1 MDEVETVNAL
11 IPELQQKN
19 VEAIVVLLHEGGFSD
34 GDKDVTVGMD
44 SPVRSPRSFRHS
56 TTPWIW

>member
-1 MDEVETVNAL
+1 MNAL